1 MVNGAQK
8 EGLVT
13 VGVRRVSRTPYG
25 EKECP
30 PPEEKPLTVLQQ
42 AAGGHSFPALWIH
55 RRLMPRFY
63 YGVTG
68 SGKTRVIIECV
79 KRALE
84 NGKSAI
90 VLIPEIGLT
99 SQAVDKYRAV
109 FGEKLSVVHSML
121 SDGERA
127 GRLPPRV

>member
-1 MVNGAQK
+1 MNGAQK

-30 PPEEKPLTVLQQ
+30 PPGGQKPLTVLQQ
-42 AAGGHSFPALWIH
+42 AAVDTLFPLVDSPSAHAAL
-55 RRLMPRFY
+55 L

-79 KRALE
+79 KR
-84 NGKSAI
+84 
-90 VLIPEIGLT
+90 
-99 SQAVDKYRAV
+99 
-109 FGEKLSVVHSML
+109 
-121 SDGERA
+121 
-127 GRLPPRV
+127 GRLRTEKAQ